1 MKITVKRT
9 SQRIYARLQAHTNLR
24 LAIMV
29 THGCVR
35 TFDVS
40 SESIDGLGRHF
51 SMVGVYDRN
60 ASAELIGSDIELV
73 MDQIAK
79 ERQ

>member
-9 SQRIYARLQAHTNLR
+9 SQRIYARLQAHTHLR

-35 TFDVS
+35 TFDTS

-51 SMVGVYDRN
+51 RLVGVYDRN
-60 ASAELIGSDIELV
+60 AAAEQIGNDIELV
-73 MDQIAK
+73 MDQIALEK
-79 ERQ
+79 Q